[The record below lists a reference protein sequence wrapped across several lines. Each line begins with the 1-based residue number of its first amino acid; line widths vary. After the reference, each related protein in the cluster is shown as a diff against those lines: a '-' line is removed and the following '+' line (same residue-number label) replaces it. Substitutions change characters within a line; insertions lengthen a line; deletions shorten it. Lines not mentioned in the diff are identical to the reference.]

1 MRRNGDGNVVILQ
14 GDVDKG
20 IAGILEQLRE
30 IERLLKEISR
40 LLGLGYNVLAGLL
53 VSIGIFVVIG
63 LVIAEVWNRLHRDS
77 NPGL

>member
-1 MRRNGDGNVVILQ
+1 MILQ
-14 GDVDKG
+14 SVVDED
-20 IAGILEQLRE
+20 ILERLRE
-30 IERLLKEISR
+30 IERSLKGLSH
-40 LLGLGYNVLAGLL
+40 LLGLGDNVLAGLL